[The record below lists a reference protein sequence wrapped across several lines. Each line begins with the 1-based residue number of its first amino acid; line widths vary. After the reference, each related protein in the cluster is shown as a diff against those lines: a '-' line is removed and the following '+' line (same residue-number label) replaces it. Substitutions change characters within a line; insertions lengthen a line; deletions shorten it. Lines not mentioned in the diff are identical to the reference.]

1 MALIRLQF
9 ILACASGIVTE
20 KPHQASLAICL
31 MPVFRGLLYLKQ
43 KQLPESTA
51 QSVAGRTRAGL
62 TRHGVCGRYQT
73 WYMYENNVPN
83 VAGNVANPVKPEL
96 GANGALCAAGQLR
109 CTAPE
114 YAIV

>member
-1 MALIRLQF
+1 
-9 ILACASGIVTE
+9 
-20 KPHQASLAICL
+20 